1 MHTTILEKF
10 LTSYRRMSKANSIK
24 LMGVNGRIVFDFSP
38 SGDGIWLVEF
48 VNGILQPI
56 RKESTDRYDAKL
68 TTRLDDMIQA
78 QRLHIKVPDAIAQGW
93 LKVDGDILLVDKLSQ
108 AGVS

>member
-48 VNGILQPI
+48 VNGLLQPI
-56 RKESTDRYDAKL
+56 IQENTESYDAKL

-78 QRLHIKVPDAIAQGW
+78 QRRHIRVPDAIAQGW
-93 LKVDGDILLVDKLSQ
+93 LKVEGDASLVDKLSQ
-108 AGVS
+108 AGES